1 MPRSTALKVGR
12 EPMDY
17 GDERRINFGRD
28 KGHSLTTTVWGI
40 AGTPLVRLDLDQA
53 TRSDDMT
60 VE

>member
-1 MPRSTALKVGR
+1 
-12 EPMDY
+12 MDY